1 MKIKLLEDRKYRGF
15 EYKKGDVIEVAPSLG
30 GNMMLNGIGV
40 RVGED
45 TKATVRKS
53 QTVQKDEFKKDK
65 KDESKK

>member
-1 MKIKLLEDRKYRGF
+1 MKIKLLEDRRYRGF

-53 QTVQKDEFKKDK
+53 QTVQKEDKKDK